1 MKSFFTLLLGLVAIS
16 SSLAVPVEVGPIER
30 QYLGTWQRDALDQ
43 EVAAM
48 TIAEDRYGTFLQVWV
63 SQYSLES
70 GMPVMQDFGKAYL
83 QRKKSEGEVPYYE
96 ASFPK
101 VVIRLVISEYRG
113 LMAVR
118 VFGQSALV
126 PYGQDELPNQDITV
140 MPGTFTFEK
149 SDRVAANSNRR
160 ISTYNQPYVP
170 SSVRSVPVTSS
181 PEMDYRN
188 FNSQPTTT
196 SDFLPG
202 STSSFSMPVNQSPS
216 LSLPSPPST
225 PIPSPGYN
233 QYERTSSQSFY
244 PRPGERTYTTPAPYY
259 NRRQGILQFV
269 NTTNSTVEIAKLES
283 FSDARTYQRLYP
295 GQQYKQATYEED
307 AWVVTRV
314 HDKKELAIINGS
326 GYDRTVDIA
335 QESNPVGFADSGLDT
350 GDMVPVS
357 QLLSVVLKVVNFSTH
372 DVILY
377 TKDDVNQERMVKLIR
392 PEDIYAVD
400 SSVGQEWFLKD
411 AVTRD
416 HLKSFITSS
425 DRDQVL
431 RYD

>member
-16 SSLAVPVEVGPIER
+16 SSLAIPVEVGPIER

-126 PYGQDELPNQDITV
+126 PYGQDELPNQDIAV

-149 SDRVAANSNRR
+149 SDKVAANSNRR
-160 ISTYNQPYVP
+160 ISTYNATYAPQP
-170 SSVRSVPVTSS
+170 VR
-181 PEMDYRN
+181 
-188 FNSQPTTT
+188 TTT
-196 SDFLPG
+196 TPNITFDEPGFRNVSPQTTSEFLPG
-202 STSSFSMPVNQSPS
+202 SQFQESTQYPS

-269 NTTNSTVEIAKLES
+269 NTTNSTVEVKKLETYG
-283 FSDARTYQRLYP
+283 DARTYQRLYP

-314 HDKKELAIINGS
+314 HDMKELAIINGS

-335 QESNPVGFADSGLDT
+335 QESNSIDFANSGVET
-350 GDMVPVS
+350 REMIPVS

-377 TKDDVNQERMVKLIR
+377 TKDEVNQEKMVKLIR